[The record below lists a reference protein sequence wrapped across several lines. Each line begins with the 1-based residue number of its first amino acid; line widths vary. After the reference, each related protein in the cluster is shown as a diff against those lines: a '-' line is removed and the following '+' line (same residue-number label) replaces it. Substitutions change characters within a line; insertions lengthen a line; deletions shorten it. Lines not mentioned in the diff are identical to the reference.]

1 MIDPSTFLH
10 PVIETSS
17 TKDEIEYELVDP
29 GNMVKMEAD
38 DDDDDDDGMDD
49 SRYTIGYYPHAA
61 SLLEK
66 SSDDDKGDAGD
77 SDQQGSSNQDGIEMQ
92 DGRIYGSIFEKVK
105 GSPHLKRCKLC
116 GKLVRGRK
124 HRFVHMPGTYSCPYC
139 PCVYT
144 RSDNLNAHVRV
155 KHGKPKCP
163 TPSSSSSGGT
173 VSAAAVVAAAA
184 ALSNSNSNSASPT
197 SHNNNSLSNSAASTL
212 VSLISAAS
220 SGDYK

>member
-1 MIDPSTFLH
+1 MAWLL
-10 PVIETSS
+10 
-17 TKDEIEYELVDP
+17 LVP
-29 GNMVKMEAD
+29 
-38 DDDDDDDGMDD
+38 
-49 SRYTIGYYPHAA
+49 
-61 SLLEK
+61 
-66 SSDDDKGDAGD
+66 
-77 SDQQGSSNQDGIEMQ
+77 
-92 DGRIYGSIFEKVK
+92 GRIYGSIFEKVM
-105 GSPHLKRCKLC
+105 GSPHLKKCKLC

-184 ALSNSNSNSASPT
+184 SLSNSNSNSASPT
-197 SHNNNSLSNSAASTL
+197 SHSNSLSNSAASTL

>member
-1 MIDPSTFLH
+1 M
-10 PVIETSS
+10 ETESS
-17 TKDEIEYELVDP
+17 EQDFGDDSEL
-29 GNMVKMEAD
+29 GLNMKMED
-38 DDDDDDDGMDD
+38 DDDDDDDEDEGIDG
-49 SRYTIGYYPHAA
+49 SQYTIGYYPHV
-61 SLLEK
+61 SNILDK
-66 SSDDDKGDAGD
+66 STSDDEKGDGD
-77 SDQQGSSNQDGIEMQ
+77 SDPPGASNLEGLEIQ

-155 KHGKPKCP
+155 KHGKPKC
-163 TPSSSSSGGT
+163 
-173 VSAAAVVAAAA
+173 AAAIVTPNA
-184 ALSNSNSNSASPT
+184 SNLANPV
-197 SHNNNSLSNSAASTL
+197 SNSAASTL

-220 SGDYK
+220 LEKLEMK